1 MFRRA
6 LTVTRQQPGQ
16 YVNGIWQPGSESTFT
31 VRASVQPATPDDVA
45 LLPSGQENNQ
55 AFTLYSDTALH
66 VANEINNTVG
76 DVVDVDGLP
85 YRAMARQP
93 WQNAVVPHHKT
104 VVVKE

>member
-1 MFRRA
+1 MFRRP

-16 YVNGIWQPGSESTFT
+16 YVDGIWQPGSTAT
-31 VRASVQPATPDDVA
+31 LAIRASVQPATPDDVE

-66 VANEINNTVG
+66 VANEIDNTVG
-76 DVVDVDGLP
+76 DLVQIGGLE

-93 WQNAVVPHHKT
+93 WQNGVVDHHKT